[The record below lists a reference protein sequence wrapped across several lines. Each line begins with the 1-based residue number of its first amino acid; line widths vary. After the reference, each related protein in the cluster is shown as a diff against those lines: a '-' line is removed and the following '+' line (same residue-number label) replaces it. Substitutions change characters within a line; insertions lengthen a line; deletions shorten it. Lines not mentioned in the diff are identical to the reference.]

1 MTHAGHFRHTALTTI
16 VLCMWSGRNQPK
28 RFRAPAGDGQ
38 DPRRASLRHPTETL
52 SCLLGDVIDISAT
65 GVRIRCQGKPPF
77 SSGAVSTIKLSFKG
91 GKLAVSVQERW
102 RKRRCL
108 RGYEIGLKFVNTSPN
123 VTAAIE
129 SLVKFG
135 FICPDAVEAERPK
148 PKARPKLRVT
158 VDLPDYYAAL
168 GVTPDADADQVH
180 AAYRQ
185 LARQYHPD
193 VNKEPDAESRFIGIC
208 EAHKVLSDPRQR
220 RTYDLRQAG

>member
-1 MTHAGHFRHTALTTI
+1 
-16 VLCMWSGRNQPK
+16 MWSGRNKPK

-38 DPRRASLRHPTETL
+38 DPRRASLRQPTETL

-77 SSGAVSTIKLSFKG
+77 STGAISTIKLTFKG

-102 RKRRCL
+102 RKRRYL

-129 SLVKFG
+129 SLVTFG
-135 FICPDAVEAERPK
+135 FICPDSAAAERPK

-168 GVTPDADADQVH
+168 GVTPDADHEKVH
-180 AAYRQ
+180 AAYRR
-185 LARQYHPD
+185 LARQHHPD
-193 VNKEPDAESRFIGIC
+193 INKEPGAESRFVGIS
-208 EAHKVLSDPRQR
+208 EAYKVLSDPQQR